1 MSVGVGRP
9 NAPLILRGGGPL
21 RGEGKTGK
29 PSNRER
35 CLGNHP
41 LGNPWDGPG
50 PQRLPFSRPT
60 ALELCVLARFW
71 RASARSTGRRRA
83 SCLVPCSVIVFWRFS
98 VLARFRHRS
107 SSTHY
112 RVGLWAPPPHLP
124 PSLSPHSRPS
134 TCGVVNHVDQPSRA
148 GALTYRMGNFLAKAG
163 LGCRRAS
170 SCTGD
175 QRSAT
180 RARSLARAHSPSSL
194 SHLSPRKGLRI
205 HKPITHPPSPYFG
218 AISVQLVVEWVSQQF
233 HSVQN
238 LPDTVWPLGRSAP
251 AACAMCAMCDALA
264 NQEPGSWQKR
274 QVFVAW
280 RCRGRG

>member
-112 RVGLWAPPPHLP
+112 RVGLWAPPPTSLP
-124 PSLSPHSRPS
+124 LSLPTPDPRLVVLSITSISPRGLAHSLTEWGTFWRKLGWAVGGHHHAPAISDQRRARASERARTLPLPSLSSLQGKACEYTNPS
-134 TCGVVNHVDQPSRA
+134 PTPLPPILVQS
-148 GALTYRMGNFLAKAG
+148 
-163 LGCRRAS
+163 AS
-170 SCTGD
+170 S
-175 QRSAT
+175 
-180 RARSLARAHSPSSL
+180 
-194 SHLSPRKGLRI
+194 
-205 HKPITHPPSPYFG
+205 
-218 AISVQLVVEWVSQQF
+218 
-233 HSVQN
+233 
-238 LPDTVWPLGRSAP
+238 
-251 AACAMCAMCDALA
+251 
-264 NQEPGSWQKR
+264 
-274 QVFVAW
+274 
-280 RCRGRG
+280 

>member
-112 RVGLWAPPPHLP
+112 RVGLWAPPPPP
-124 PSLSPHSRPS
+124 PSLSLSPLPTLDLWCCQSRRS
-134 TCGVVNHVDQPSRA
+134 
-148 GALTYRMGNFLAKAG
+148 ALEGWRTHLPNGELFGESWAG
-163 LGCRRAS
+163 LSAGIIMHR
-170 SCTGD
+170 
-175 QRSAT
+175 RSAISD
-180 RARSLARAHSPSSL
+180 ARSLARARALSL
-194 SHLSPRKGLRI
+194 FPLSPLSKERLANTQT
-205 HKPITHPPSPYFG
+205 HHPPPFPLFWCN
-218 AISVQLVVEWVSQQF
+218 QRPVS
-233 HSVQN
+233 
-238 LPDTVWPLGRSAP
+238 G
-251 AACAMCAMCDALA
+251 
-264 NQEPGSWQKR
+264 
-274 QVFVAW
+274 
-280 RCRGRG
+280 